1 MYSFQIMSTISFQL
15 LQKPQSVHDENL
27 NRNYGT
33 FSEHS
38 SLSSRRSSK
47 GRNEA
52 IKSDLQAMPTR
63 SDEVDNI
70 IEVTNDQTGDI
81 MSRNEDQ
88 NRVPNNE
95 EEPPVSKKEDDV

>member
-1 MYSFQIMSTISFQL
+1 MSTISFQL

-27 NRNYGT
+27 NPNYGT

-52 IKSDLQAMPTR
+52 IKNDLQAIATR

-81 MSRNEDQ
+81 TAGNEHQ
-88 NRVPNNE
+88 NRVQNTE
-95 EEPPVSKKEDDV
+95 KEPPVSNKEDDL